1 MVPEKAPVA
10 AKKKSPKVPAS
21 KNQKVP
27 KEREETQE
35 EARTGAEPAGSEA
48 SSVAETRPTAVFK
61 EGDDYTLTVRYDKSL
76 KLFVA
81 EVAEI
86 SECKVQGMSREEV
99 LRDLKIKLED
109 YLEDHRHQGGVP
121 EPIFSKQY
129 PQSLNVPISQALF
142 RKLDLLS
149 RMNKTSL
156 ESLVSELLIAAA
168 ERKLE
173 NKSGG
178 QQKHGQSHAPQSQRH
193 NHHGGRHGGGHNR
206 NRHSQQNL
214 DSRENFME
222 YVRNLEKGGNRWK
235 K

>member
-21 KNQKVP
+21 KTQKAL
-27 KEREETQE
+27 KEKEETLIEDRAVEQ
-35 EARTGAEPAGSEA
+35 AAVSE
-48 SSVAETRPTAVFK
+48 SRPVAETRPTAVFK

-81 EVAEI
+81 EVVEI

-99 LRDLKIKLED
+99 LKDLKIKLED

-121 EPIFSKQY
+121 DPIFSKQY
-129 PQSLNVPISQALF
+129 PASLNVPISQALF

-156 ESLVSELLIAAA
+156 ENLVSELLIAAA
-168 ERKLE
+168 ERKLD